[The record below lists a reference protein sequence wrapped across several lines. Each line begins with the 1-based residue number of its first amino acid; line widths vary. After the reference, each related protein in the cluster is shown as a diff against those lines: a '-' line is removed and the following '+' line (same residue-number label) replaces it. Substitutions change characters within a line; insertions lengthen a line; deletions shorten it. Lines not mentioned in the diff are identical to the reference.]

1 MGCGRGV
8 GSGRI
13 MGVMANQQDTAIE
26 SGARQVEE
34 REHMAA
40 GMEGPRDVSAGER
53 EPEAGIEG
61 GPVKTAMGSM
71 RMSMLEHGHGVQ
83 VRVGDA
89 RNSTEIYEAVFET
102 TDEAYEALLGTGVLR
117 PEQVL
122 DRAKL
127 LGVGVELEGVT
138 AEELGEAGLKRRGGT
153 TF

>member
-1 MGCGRGV
+1 M
-8 GSGRI
+8 
-13 MGVMANQQDTAIE
+13 D
-26 SGARQVEE
+26 E
-34 REHMAA
+34 REFMAT
-40 GMEGPRDVSAGER
+40 GHEVPRDVSAGER
-53 EPEAGIEG
+53 APEEGLDG

-71 RMSMLEHGHGVQ
+71 RLSMLEHGHGVQ

-102 TDEAYEALLGTGVLR
+102 ADEAYEALLGAEVLR
-117 PEQVL
+117 AEQVQ

-138 AEELGEAGLKRRGGT
+138 AEELGEAGLKRRGRT